1 MSRNGALAILGIPAL
16 LLGFVACGNVNA
28 PESGASA
35 PTAGHSVGIAMSLR
49 TVPTIRSITV
59 SPRKAKFSACA
70 GGLAINNTQ
79 STSDKLGFPNGVCY
93 SGTPGSSFPI
103 TITNTGIAAAVYVS
117 GSNAIPSDGGTSWA
131 LCNLGDN
138 PVVACSGLHGKT
150 PGTNQY
156 AVQNFAPNQLLNTAG
171 LTATPTCD
179 MQFGGGGQSHCLAGN
194 GASQTE
200 GLRLIGPWSTDDSS
214 TKWTVTVTWIPVP
227 PG

>member
-1 MSRNGALAILGIPAL
+1 MWRSAWLAILGIPAL

-28 PESGASA
+28 PESGPSA
-35 PTAGHSVGIAMSLR
+35 PTAGHGVGIAMSLR

-59 SPRKAKFSACA
+59 SPRKSKFSSCA
-70 GGLAINNTQ
+70 GGLAVNNTQ
-79 STSDKLGFPNGVCY
+79 STSGALGFPNGICY
-93 SGTPGSSFPI
+93 SGTPGSAFPI
-103 TITNTGIAAAVYVS
+103 TITNTGIAAAIYVS

-138 PVVACSGLHGKT
+138 PVVACSGPHGKT

-156 AVQNFAPNQLLNTAG
+156 AVQNFAPNGLHTAG

-179 MQFGGGGQSHCLAGN
+179 TQFGGGGQGHCLAGN
-194 GASQTE
+194 GRSQTE
-200 GLRLIGPWSTDDSS
+200 GLRLIGPWSTDDSA

>member
-1 MSRNGALAILGIPAL
+1 MSRNAWLAILGILAL
-16 LLGFVACGNVNA
+16 LGLAACGSLNPPA
-28 PESGASA
+28 SGPSA

-59 SPRKAKFSACA
+59 SPRKSKFSNCA
-70 GGLAINNTQ
+70 GGQALNNTK
-79 STSDKLGFPNGVCY
+79 STSDALGFPNGICY
-93 SGTPGSSFPI
+93 AGTPGSVFPI
-103 TITNTGIAAAVYVS
+103 TITNTGIAAAIYVS

-131 LCNLGDN
+131 LCNLGAN
-138 PVVACSGLHGKT
+138 PVVGCSGLHGKT

-156 AVQNFAPNQLLNTAG
+156 AVQNFAPSEHLNTAG

-179 MQFGGGGQSHCLAGN
+179 AQFGGLGQGHCVVGN
-194 GASQTE
+194 GRSQIE